1 MKRTLWMLLMMLVI
15 AAGAMAQS
23 TTANIKGKIQN
34 ERGSSIAN
42 AEINAVST
50 QSGFVKTVNSRSD
63 GTYLLNGL
71 TPGEYQIVVAAPGY
85 EPRNETITVLVG
97 QNLEMNLRLTPTA
110 VLSESITVVGNQAVE
125 VKTSEVATNVTTQQ
139 IESLPQDDR
148 NFLNFAAL
156 APGVR
161 LSKDPL
167 RKTFAGDA
175 QDAEQT
181 NIFIDGVSTK
191 NDILLGGT
199 SGQDSSRGNPFP
211 QSAVQEF
218 RVVTQNYGA
227 QYDHASSAIITAVT
241 KSGGNQFN
249 GQAFAYYQPQRWV
262 AATKKGFSG
271 FAPSTSNQTA
281 SPVVN

>member
-23 TTANIKGKIQN
+23 TTDNIRGKVEH
-34 ERGSSIAN
+34 ERGNNIAK

-50 QSGFVKTVNSRSD
+50 QSGFVKTVNTGSD
-63 GTYLLNGL
+63 GSYQLNGL
-71 TPGEYQIVVAAPGY
+71 TPGEYQIVVAATGY
-85 EPRNETITVLVG
+85 EPRTETGTVLVG
-97 QNLEMNLRLTPTA
+97 QNLEMNLRLSPTA

-125 VKTSEVATNVTTQQ
+125 TKTSEVATNVTTHQ
-139 IESLPQDDR
+139 IENLPQDDR

-156 APGVR
+156 APGIR
-161 LSKDPL
+161 LSKDPQ
-167 RKTFAGDA
+167 RKTFSGDA

-191 NDILLGGT
+191 NDVLQGGT

-218 RVVTQNYGA
+218 RVVTQNYSA
-227 QYDHASSAIITAVT
+227 QYHHASSAH
-241 KSGGNQFN
+241 
-249 GQAFAYYQPQRWV
+249 
-262 AATKKGFSG
+262 
-271 FAPSTSNQTA
+271 
-281 SPVVN
+281 